1 LIEADIAGCFKPG
14 GDEVVP
20 SPTPTPEPL
29 AEEEPGSG
37 GRQLAIGSGTT
48 IAHANATFVGEGD
61 ERPICSYYEWIK
73 YVVGNLVGV
82 GLTSIQPVSG
92 NPPAELFDLLIATW
106 SLTLTGTVIGIIGGL
121 TAVSDLAAIGEEIP
135 LVHKHLKRKVK
146 RKVKRP
152 AGSSAGDSEVELEL
166 EVDASLAGDSTEPS
180 ELEVRVVSMESKLDA
195 LTASTSKLAD
205 SMDELRAD
213 MRRLLMLQQLSDV
226 MDRGGPMPL
235 DFPGAPPLPP
245 PPTTQPPPETIARR
259 RKGTS
264 QMGLSS
270 KPLSPKAKPLDEPEA
285 ASIRRSRVKKS
296 GDEPGQMPGA
306 MPGKPTFPLP
316 SSSV

>member
-1 LIEADIAGCFKPG
+1 
-14 GDEVVP
+14 
-20 SPTPTPEPL
+20 
-29 AEEEPGSG
+29 
-37 GRQLAIGSGTT
+37 
-48 IAHANATFVGEGD
+48 
-61 ERPICSYYEWIK
+61 
-73 YVVGNLVGV
+73 
-82 GLTSIQPVSG
+82 
-92 NPPAELFDLLIATW
+92 
-106 SLTLTGTVIGIIGGL
+106 
-121 TAVSDLAAIGEEIP
+121 
-135 LVHKHLKRKVK
+135 
-146 RKVKRP
+146 
-152 AGSSAGDSEVELEL
+152 
-166 EVDASLAGDSTEPS
+166 
-180 ELEVRVVSMESKLDA
+180 
-195 LTASTSKLAD
+195 
-205 SMDELRAD
+205 MDELRAD